1 MIRTVEAIIEPN
13 GEVRLIEPVKVP
25 SSRRALLTILDEAPV
40 SHEAALLSEAAST
53 KEWNRAEENGAW
65 APLKPGAPS

>member
-13 GEVRLIEPVKVP
+13 GQVRLSEPVQLP

-40 SHEAALLSEAAST
+40 VQEAALLNEAALA

-65 APLKPGAPS
+65 APLKPTTA